1 MTTVYKN
8 IISAVDGS
16 ENSRKSFLKAV
27 EVAKSNECKLILV
40 SIVDT
45 SKNAAGV
52 RYGVDII
59 EQATKDIT
67 KKLNVFI
74 EEAKNKFGF
83 TNIEVLIQQ
92 GYPKSALVDTIIPHY
107 NADLIVVGASGFN
120 ALERILIGSI
130 SEHISRYAP
139 CDVLIIK

>member
-16 ENSRKSFLKAV
+16 DNSRKSFLKAV
-27 EVAKSNECKLILV
+27 EVARNNECKLILV
-40 SIVDT
+40 SVIDT

-52 RYGVDII
+52 RYGVDLI

-67 KKLNVFI
+67 KKLNEFI
-74 EEAKNKFGF
+74 AESESKYGF
-83 TNIEVLIQQ
+83 TNIEILIQQ
-92 GYPKSALVDTIIPHY
+92 GYPKSALVDVIIPHY

-139 CDVLIIK
+139 CDVLIVK